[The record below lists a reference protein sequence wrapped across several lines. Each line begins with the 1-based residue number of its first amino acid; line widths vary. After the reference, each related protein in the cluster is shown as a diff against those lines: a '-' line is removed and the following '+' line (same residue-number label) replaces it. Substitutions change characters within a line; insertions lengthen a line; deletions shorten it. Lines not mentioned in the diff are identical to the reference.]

1 MSEHDRILEQLK
13 RRRDELKLQMH
24 LAGKDVSDDWQGLE
38 RKLKHF
44 AEKAELQRSGDEV
57 GNAVRS
63 LGRELKDGYERVRRA
78 LKDPASTD

>member
-13 RRRDELKLQMH
+13 RKRDEFKLQMH